1 MKQTE
6 KEKMTAYSRINYL
19 IAGVDVLLLAY
30 LVYAITNIF
39 AGE

>member
-30 LVYAITNIF
+30 LVYAITNLF

>member
-19 IAGVDVLLLAY
+19 IAGIDVLLLAY

>member
-19 IAGVDVLLLAY
+19 IAGIDLLLFVY

>member
-6 KEKMTAYSRINYL
+6 KEKMTAYNRINYL
-19 IAGVDVLLLAY
+19 IAGVDVLLLVY
-30 LVYAITNIF
+30 LVYALTNIF

>member
-19 IAGVDVLLLAY
+19 IAGIDILLLAY
-30 LVYAITNIF
+30 LVYVIVGIF

>member
-19 IAGVDVLLLAY
+19 IAGVDVLLLGY
-30 LVYAITNIF
+30 LVYAITNLF

>member
-19 IAGVDVLLLAY
+19 IAGLDALLLVY
-30 LVYAITNIF
+30 LVYVVINIF

>member
-19 IAGVDVLLLAY
+19 IAGIDALLLVY
-30 LVYAITNIF
+30 LIYTITNIF
-39 AGE
+39 VGE

>member
-6 KEKMTAYSRINYL
+6 KEKMTAYNRINYL

>member
-19 IAGVDVLLLAY
+19 IAGIDVLLLAY
-30 LVYAITNIF
+30 LVYVIVGIF

>member
-19 IAGVDVLLLAY
+19 IAGIDVLLLAY
-30 LVYAITNIF
+30 LVYAITNLF